1 MSWQVQKLVWPIK
14 LPTAEKFTL
23 LALAN
28 YCRADG
34 SHAYPSIETL
44 VEDTGLSRRTVSR
57 ALASLIELNLIEV
70 TRRSTRHTATV
81 YNLHLRGATMT
92 PITKLDMPNVTSRHA
107 KTPPLDMP
115 QWHTNLEEPFIEPGT
130 AISKKKKSGMP
141 AEARALLNLNPIF
154 RDRSV

>member
-44 VEDTGLSRRTVSR
+44 VQDTGLSRRTVSR
-57 ALASLIELNLIEV
+57 ALASLIELDLIEV

-92 PITKLDMPNVTSRHA
+92 PLTKLGMPNVTSRHA

-115 QWHTNLEEPFIEPGT
+115 QWHTNLEEPFIEPST
-130 AISKKKKSGMP
+130 AISKKVSTKP
-141 AEARALLNLNPIF
+141 PNLRELLTNPIF